1 MSSYTYNTVPEV
13 RFKRNRFKYNQQH
26 LTSMNTS
33 DLIPFFIQEVYPGES
48 YKIYTDVL
56 GRTSNTFLKSPMG
69 NIVQDVNYF
78 FVPHRLTWEH
88 FEEFLGANK
97 KTAWANTEVYSVPKL
112 TVPVGFW
119 ADVDIKSE
127 YDKLIATRFG
137 LPKGSYEPIS
147 ALPLRAFALI
157 YDNWFRN
164 QNVQDPIY
172 VKTDDTN
179 DVLSIRDFAPNNYTG
194 LIPKVNKFKDRFTS
208 ALPSPQKGDAPEISF
223 KLNTDL
229 PVQAT
234 SDVQNVTSDMQQI
247 IFGVS
252 PDVTLDPGAA
262 FSFSFMKGDGGSP
275 TQVWRALQ
283 SGAFDNSV
291 PFTNGITPI
300 NLWAKADNVDTG
312 TNINVNDLRLM
323 FATQKLLERQ
333 ARGGTRYKEILLN
346 EWGVVSPDARLQIP
360 EFLGGRR
367 FPITY
372 YQVPNT
378 SGGDNAQASISSFGH
393 YSGNARMTK
402 SFVEHGY
409 IIGVSSIRQVHLYQQ
424 GIERFL
430 SRFSK
435 LDFFNPVFSTIGEQP
450 IYRREIYALDTV
462 DNNALAFG
470 YQEAWSDLRSRQ
482 NIVSGQMSSLA
493 KNTLDIWHFGDEYTN
508 APILSSDFIVETSN
522 YVDRT
527 LAVSSSVS
535 DQFMVQFVTHINSI
549 KELPLFSKPSLI
561 DHY

>member
-1 MSSYTYNTVPEV
+1 MSSYTYNTVPQV

-26 LTSMNTS
+26 LTTMNTS
-33 DLIPFFIQEVYPGES
+33 DLVPFFIQEVYPGES
-48 YKIYTDVL
+48 YKINTDVL

-69 NIVQDVNYF
+69 NIIQDVNYF

-97 KTAWANTEVYSVPKL
+97 KTAWANSQVYSVPKL
-112 TVPVGFW
+112 YVPKDFW
-119 ADVDIKSE
+119 LDE
-127 YDKLIATRFG
+127 ENRDKFSNLIATRLG
-137 LPKGSYEPIS
+137 LPIGSYESIS
-147 ALPLRAFALI
+147 ALPIRAFALI

-179 DVLSIRDFAPNNYTG
+179 DVLSKGDFAPNNYTG
-194 LIPKVNKFKDRFTS
+194 MLPKVNKFKDRFTS
-208 ALPSPQKGDAPEISF
+208 SLPSPQKGDAPEIQF
-223 KLNTDL
+223 RLTADL
-229 PVQAT
+229 PVQAI
-234 SDVQNVTSDMQQI
+234 DNKFVPLYPDLGQI
-247 IFGVS
+247 ESAMMFR
-252 PDVTLDPGAA
+252 DVTGTNFNKTSGSVGYFGNGESDINVYAGA
-262 FSFSFMKGDGGSP
+262 DNVVGSYTSHIIKP
-275 TQVWRALQ
+275 
-283 SGAFDNSV
+283 S
-291 PFTNGITPI
+291 
-300 NLWAKADNVDTG
+300 NLWAIADDVDAG
-312 TNINVNDLRLM
+312 TSIDVNDLRLM

-367 FPITY
+367 FPVTY
-372 YQVPNT
+372 FQVPNT
-378 SGGDNAQASISSFGH
+378 SGGNNAQASISSFGH
-393 YSGNARMTK
+393 YSGSARMTK

-450 IYRREIYALDTV
+450 VYRRELYALDTPE
-462 DNNALAFG
+462 NNGLAFG

-482 NIVSGQMSSLA
+482 NIVSGQMSSLYS
-493 KNTLDIWHFGDEYTN
+493 NNLDIWQFGDEYNN
-508 APILSSDFIVETSN
+508 APILSSEFIKEVPN

-527 LAVSSSVS
+527 LAVPSTSQ
-535 DQFMVQFVTHINSI
+535 DQFMVQFVTHVNSI
-549 KELPLFSKPSLI
+549 KELPLYSVPSLI

>member
-1 MSSYTYNTVPEV
+1 MSSYTYNTVPQV

-26 LTSMNTS
+26 LTTMNTS
-33 DLIPFFIQEVYPGES
+33 DLVPFFVQEVYPGES
-48 YKIYTDVL
+48 YKIHTDVL

-69 NIVQDVNYF
+69 NIIQDVNYF

-112 TVPVGFW
+112 TVPTDFW
-119 ADVDIKSE
+119 VDE
-127 YDKLIATRFG
+127 ENRDKFSSLIATRLG
-137 LPKGSYEPIS
+137 LPIGSYEPIS
-147 ALPLRAFALI
+147 ALPIRAFALI

-179 DVLSIRDFAPNNYTG
+179 DILSKEDFAANNYTG
-194 LIPKVNKFKDRFTS
+194 FLPKVNKFKDRFTS

-223 KLNTDL
+223 KLSADL

-234 SDVQNVTSDMQQI
+234 NDIQTVTADMQQVFYGI
-247 IFGVS
+247 QPGVIVQDGS
-252 PDVTLDPGAA
+252 FTNTFTLNESGAA
-262 FSFSFMKGDGGSP
+262 
-275 TQVWRALQ
+275 TQVWRALLP
-283 SGAFDNSV
+283 SAFDNSV
-291 PFTNGITPI
+291 PFTNGITPL

-372 YQVPNT
+372 FQVPNT
-378 SGGDNAQASISSFGH
+378 SGGGNAQASISSFGH

-450 IYRREIYALDTV
+450 IYRRELYALDTV

-482 NIVSGQMSSLA
+482 NIVSGQMSSLSTR
-493 KNTLDIWHFGDEYTN
+493 NLEIWQFGDEYNN
-508 APILSSDFIVETSN
+508 APVLSSEFISEVPN

-527 LAVSSSVS
+527 LAVPSTSQ
-535 DQFMVQFVTHINSI
+535 DQFMVQFVTHVNSI
-549 KELPLFSKPSLI
+549 KELPLYSVPSLI

>member
-1 MSSYTYNTVPEV
+1 MSSYTYNTVPQV

-26 LTSMNTS
+26 LTTMNTS
-33 DLIPFFIQEVYPGES
+33 DLVPFFVQEVYPGES

-69 NIVQDVNYF
+69 NIIQDVNYF

-112 TVPVGFW
+112 TVPADFW
-119 ADVDIKSE
+119 VDE
-127 YDKLIATRFG
+127 ENRDKFSSLIATRLG
-137 LPKGSYEPIS
+137 LPIGSYEPIS
-147 ALPLRAFALI
+147 ALPIRAFALI

-179 DVLSIRDFAPNNYTG
+179 DILSKEDFATNNYTG
-194 LIPKVNKFKDRFTS
+194 FLPKVNKFKDRFTS

-223 KLNTDL
+223 KLSADL

-234 SDVQNVTSDMQQI
+234 NDIQKVTTDMQQI
-247 IFGVS
+247 FYGIQPGVVV
-252 PDVTLDPGAA
+252 PDGSFTNTFTLDESGA
-262 FSFSFMKGDGGSP
+262 S
-275 TQVWRALQ
+275 TQVWRALLP
-283 SGAFDNSV
+283 GAFDNSV
-291 PFTNGITPI
+291 PMTNGITPI

-372 YQVPNT
+372 FQVPNT
-378 SGGDNAQASISSFGH
+378 AGGGNAQASISSFGH

-450 IYRREIYALDTV
+450 VYRRELYALDTV
-462 DNNALAFG
+462 ENNALAFG

-482 NIVSGQMSSLA
+482 NLVSGQMSSLSTR
-493 KNTLDIWHFGDEYTN
+493 NLEVWQFGDEYTN
-508 APILSSDFIVETSN
+508 APILSSQFISEVPN

-527 LAVSSSVS
+527 LAVPSTSQ
-535 DQFMVQFVTHINSI
+535 DQFMVQFVTHVNSI
-549 KELPLFSKPSLI
+549 KELPLYSVPSLI

>member
-1 MSSYTYNTVPEV
+1 MSSYTYNTVPQV

-26 LTSMNTS
+26 LTTMNTS
-33 DLIPFFIQEVYPGES
+33 DLVPFFVQEVYPGES

-112 TVPVGFW
+112 TVPANFW
-119 ADVDIKSE
+119 VDEE
-127 YDKLIATRFG
+127 YRDKFSSLIATRLG
-137 LPKGSYEPIS
+137 LPIGSYEPIS
-147 ALPLRAFALI
+147 ALPIRAFALI

-179 DVLSIRDFAPNNYTG
+179 DILSKEDFATNNYTG
-194 LIPKVNKFKDRFTS
+194 FLPKVNKFKDRFTS

-223 KLNTDL
+223 KLSADL

-234 SDVQNVTSDMQQI
+234 NDIQKVTTDMQQI
-247 IFGVS
+247 FYGIQPGVVVQDGS
-252 PDVTLDPGAA
+252 FTNTFTLDESGAA
-262 FSFSFMKGDGGSP
+262 
-275 TQVWRALQ
+275 TQIWRALLP
-283 SGAFDNSV
+283 GAFDNSV
-291 PFTNGITPI
+291 PMTNGITPI

-323 FATQKLLERQ
+323 FATHKLLERQ

-372 YQVPNT
+372 FQVPNT
-378 SGGDNAQASISSFGH
+378 AGGGNAQASISSFGH

-450 IYRREIYALDTV
+450 VYRRELYALDTV
-462 DNNALAFG
+462 ENNALAFG

-482 NIVSGQMSSLA
+482 NIVSGQMSSLSTR
-493 KNTLDIWHFGDEYTN
+493 NLDVWQFGDEYNN
-508 APILSSDFIVETSN
+508 APVLSSQFISEVPN

-527 LAVSSSVS
+527 LAVPSTSQ
-535 DQFMVQFVTHINSI
+535 DQFMVQFVTHVNSI
-549 KELPLFSKPSLI
+549 KELPLYSVPSLI

>member
-1 MSSYTYNTVPEV
+1 MSSYTYNTVPQV

-26 LTSMNTS
+26 LTTMNTA

-48 YKIYTDVL
+48 YKIHTDVL

-69 NIVQDVNYF
+69 NIIQDVNYF

-112 TVPVGFW
+112 IVPPDFW
-119 ADVDIKSE
+119 ADIDIKNE
-127 YDKLIATRFG
+127 YDKLIATRLG

-147 ALPLRAFALI
+147 ALPLRAFALV
-157 YDNWFRN
+157 YENWFRN

-179 DVLSIRDFAPNNYTG
+179 DVLSIHDFAPNNYTG
-194 LIPKVNKFKDRFTS
+194 LLPKVNKFKDRFTS
-208 ALPSPQKGDAPEISF
+208 SLPSPQKGEAPEISF

-234 SDVQNVTSDMQQI
+234 SDMQKLTSDMEQI
-247 IFGVS
+247 MYGIQPGVVIPEGVS
-252 PDVTLDPGAA
+252 LTNTFYL
-262 FSFSFMKGDGGSP
+262 GDSGIF
-275 TQVWRALQ
+275 QIWRALQ
-283 SGAFDNSV
+283 SNVFDKTV
-291 PFTNGITPI
+291 PMTNAITPI

-312 TNINVNDLRLM
+312 TSINVNDLRLM

-378 SGGDNAQASISSFGH
+378 SGGQNAQASISSFGH

-409 IIGVSSIRQVHLYQQ
+409 IVGVSSIRQVHLYQQ

-430 SRFSK
+430 SRFSR

-450 IYRREIYALDTV
+450 VYRRELYALDTLE
-462 DNNALAFG
+462 NNALAFG

-482 NIVSGQMSSLA
+482 NLVSGQISSLA
-493 KNTLDIWHFGDEYTN
+493 KNTLDIWQFGDEYNN
-508 APILSSDFIVETSN
+508 APILSSEFIQETSN

-527 LAVSSSVS
+527 LAVSSEVQ
-535 DQFMVQFVTHINSI
+535 DQFMVQFVTHVNSI
-549 KELPLFSKPSLI
+549 KELPLFSEPSLI